1 MPNPRVLKLA
11 DQIKSIV
18 AQMLEKR
25 IKDPRLGFVTI
36 TDVRLTGDS
45 REATVF
51 YTVYGDE
58 AARAGTA
65 AALKSATGL
74 IRSTVGKRL
83 GLRYA
88 PSIAFVLDAL
98 PDTAASI
105 EDLLAR
111 AQAGDAAL
119 AEQRENATYAGE
131 ADPYRRKDEDE
142 DGEVG
147 ESGQPGPGQPGPGAP
162 GDETGERDDDEDPAH
177 QDDQADAPGPVD
189 PSDLFERD

>member
-36 TDVRLTGDS
+36 TDVRLTGDT

-51 YTVYGDE
+51 YTVYGDDG
-58 AARAGTA
+58 ARAGTA
-65 AALKSATGL
+65 AALASATGL
-74 IRSTVGKRL
+74 IRSTVGKQL
-83 GLRYA
+83 GLRHA

-98 PDTAASI
+98 PESAAGI

-111 AQAGDAAL
+111 AQAEDAAL
-119 AEQRENATYAGE
+119 AEQRSGASYAGE
-131 ADPYRRKDEDE
+131 VDPYRRKDEDE
-142 DGEVG
+142 E
-147 ESGQPGPGQPGPGAP
+147 
-162 GDETGERDDDEDPAH
+162 DEDQDEEDPAH
-177 QDDQADAPGPVD
+177 MDDQADPSDPAD
-189 PSDLFERD
+189 PSDLVERD

>member
-18 AQMLEKR
+18 AQLLEKR

-36 TDVRLTGDS
+36 TDVRLTGDT

-65 AALKSATGL
+65 AALSSATGMV
-74 IRSTVGKRL
+74 RSTVGKQL
-83 GLRYA
+83 GLRHA
-88 PSIAFVLDAL
+88 PSITFVLDAL
-98 PDTAASI
+98 PESAAGI

-119 AEQRENATYAGE
+119 AEQRAQATYAGE
-131 ADPYRRKDEDE
+131 ADPYRRKDEDLE
-142 DGEVG
+142 
-147 ESGQPGPGQPGPGAP
+147 
-162 GDETGERDDDEDPAH
+162 DEDLADEEDEEDLAH
-177 QDDQADAPGPVD
+177 RDDQADPAGPAD

>member
-36 TDVRLTGDS
+36 TDVRLTGDT

-58 AARAGTA
+58 AARAGSA
-65 AALKSATGL
+65 AALRSATGL

-98 PDTAASI
+98 PESVASI

-111 AQAGDAAL
+111 AQAGDAAI

-131 ADPYRRKDEDE
+131 SDPYRRKDEEDE
-142 DGEVG
+142 
-147 ESGQPGPGQPGPGAP
+147 S
-162 GDETGERDDDEDPAH
+162 
-177 QDDQADAPGPVD
+177 DASD
-189 PSDLFERD
+189 SDLGEPDSDLDEPDGDLDDSDSESDGPADGSAGATDPGRA